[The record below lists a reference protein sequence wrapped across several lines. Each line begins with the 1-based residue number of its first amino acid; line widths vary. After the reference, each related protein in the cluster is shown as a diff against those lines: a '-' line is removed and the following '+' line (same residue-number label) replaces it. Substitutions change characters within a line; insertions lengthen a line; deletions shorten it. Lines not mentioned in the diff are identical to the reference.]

1 MRRRLRPSR
10 RLIRRRTGAGH
21 SKTPA
26 TSRRQ
31 KILFWAAVLGGI
43 GGLATVVVALR
54 PVVIAAT
61 SSSTKHDG
69 RLMLTEAY
77 VRNDPEEETYAH
89 SANGLVQ
96 TLASSPTVDIVLHN
110 ESRERKLVKGVTV
123 WITNYANL
131 RICFT
136 QGGGPLPEP
145 PPHIVMLPA
154 YPLPHEPA
162 SQFHF
167 HDEIPP
173 GEYDSIPVRFAA
185 ARKNF
190 TEYGVYQLRVDLD
203 VDGGGPMEIGTFV
216 LSTPTGIEGADAVP
230 FLPVDEHEIWTF
242 VHGTFH
248 AELGEVS
255 WCWLKNLTEL
265 QSIVSWSGVR
275 AADLASLGELH
286 PTPGWNKIRNT
297 MSGRKSAMAL
307 LHKQFTDPSLAAFA
321 AHASGDPALIK
332 RVDRLVVE
340 KLLDTGEEDLDGR
353 EPLEGGEQ
361 EVRKAL
367 LIEESSRGQRLLA
380 QYRARSAAKGA
391 AVP

>member
-1 MRRRLRPSR
+1 MRRRLRPPR

-21 SKTPA
+21 GETPA
-26 TSRRQ
+26 TGRRQ

-54 PVVIAAT
+54 PVVVAAT

-69 RLMLTEAY
+69 RLVMTEAY
-77 VRNDPEEETYAH
+77 VRNDPEEETYAD
-89 SANGLVQ
+89 SASGLVQ
-96 TLASSPTVDIVLHN
+96 NLASSPTVDIVLHN

-162 SQFHF
+162 IQFHF

-185 ARKNF
+185 RKAF
-190 TEYGVYQLRVDLD
+190 IEYGVYRLRVDLD
-203 VDGGGPMEIGTFV
+203 VDGGGPIDIGTFV
-216 LSTPTGIEGADAVP
+216 LSTPTGIEGASTGQY
-230 FLPVDEHEIWTF
+230 LPVDEREIGTF

-286 PTPGWNKIRNT
+286 PTPGWNKIGRT

-321 AHASGDPALIK
+321 AHVSGDPALIK

-353 EPLEGGEQ
+353 EPLAGGEQ

-380 QYRARSAAKGA
+380 QYRARSAAKGSA
-391 AVP
+391 AP